1 MKFLID
7 ENLSDKLV
15 ARLRSAYPGTKHVKQ
30 VGLMNR
36 ADADLWELAT
46 AEGFIILTQDDDFVE
61 MSMMRGAPPKVV
73 HLAMG
78 NRTTKEWTAILQAN
92 AVALSHFAADPDTG
106 LLVLR

>member
-15 ARLRSAYPGTKHVKQ
+15 ARLDAVYPGTKHVKH
-30 VGLMNR
+30 VRLMAH
-36 ADADLWELAT
+36 ADAELWDLART
-46 AEGFIILTQDDDFVE
+46 DGFSMLTQDDDFVE
-61 MSMMRGAPPKVV
+61 MSMMRGAPPKVI

-78 NRTTKEWTAILQAN
+78 NRTTKEWLGIIQAN
-92 AVALSHFAADPDTG
+92 ALAISHFASDPDTG

>member
-7 ENLSDKLV
+7 ENLSDKPA
-15 ARLRSAYPGTKHVKQ
+15 ARLEAAYPGTKHVKQ
-30 VGLMNR
+30 VQLAAH
-36 ADADLWELAT
+36 ADTDLWDLAKKD
-46 AEGFIILTQDDDFVE
+46 GFIIRTPDDDFVE

-78 NRTTKEWTAILQAN
+78 NHTTKEWLAIIQAN
-92 AVALSHFAADPDTG
+92 AVAISHFAADPDTG

>member
-15 ARLRSAYPGTKHVKQ
+15 ARLDGVYPGTKHVKQ
-30 VGLMNR
+30 LGLTGH
-36 ADADLWELAT
+36 ADTDLWELARK
-46 AEGFIILTQDDDFVE
+46 EGFIILTQDDDFVE
-61 MSMMRGAPPKVV
+61 MSMMRGTPPKVV

-78 NRTTKEWTAILQAN
+78 NHTTKEWLSIIQAN
-92 AVALSHFAADPDTG
+92 AVAISHFAADQDTS

>member
-15 ARLRSAYPGTKHVKQ
+15 ARLDAVYPGTKHVKH
-30 VGLMNR
+30 VRLTAH
-36 ADADLWELAT
+36 ADAELWDLALKD
-46 AEGFIILTQDDDFVE
+46 GFIILTQDDDFVE

-78 NRTTKEWTAILQAN
+78 NHTTKVVVDRWAN
-92 AVALSHFAADPDTG
+92 AVAISHFAADPDTG

>member
-15 ARLRSAYPGTKHVKQ
+15 ARLEAMYPGTKHVKHVQ
-30 VGLMNR
+30 LTSH
-36 ADADLWELAT
+36 ADADLWEFARKD
-46 AEGFIILTQDDDFVE
+46 EFIILTQDDDFVE

-78 NRTTKEWTAILQAN
+78 NHTTKQWLSIIQAN
-92 AVALSHFAADPDTG
+92 AVAISHFAADADTG

>member
-15 ARLRSAYPGTKHVKQ
+15 ARLDAAYPGSKHVKQ
-30 VGLMNR
+30 VQLAAH
-36 ADADLWELAT
+36 ADADLWELARKD
-46 AEGFIILTQDDDFVE
+46 GFIILTQDDDFVE

-78 NRTTKEWTAILQAN
+78 NHTTKEWLTIIQAN
-92 AVALSHFAADPDTG
+92 TVAISHFAADPDTG

>member
-15 ARLRSAYPGTKHVKQ
+15 ARLDAAYPGTKHVKQ
-30 VGLMNR
+30 VQLAAH
-36 ADADLWELAT
+36 ADADLWDVAKKD
-46 AEGFIILTQDDDFVE
+46 GFIILTQDDDFVE

-78 NRTTKEWTAILQAN
+78 NHTTKEWLAIIQSN
-92 AVALSHFAADPDTG
+92 AVAISHFAADPDTG

>member
-15 ARLRSAYPGTKHVKQ
+15 ARLDATYPGTEHVKHLR
-30 VGLMNR
+30 LMAH
-36 ADADLWELAT
+36 ADAELWDLALKD
-46 AEGFIILTQDDDFVE
+46 GFIILTQDDDFVE

-78 NRTTKEWTAILQAN
+78 NHTTKEWLTIIQSN
-92 AVALSHFAADPDTG
+92 AVAISHFASDPDTG

>member
-15 ARLRSAYPGTKHVKQ
+15 ARLDAVYPGTKHVKQ
-30 VGLMNR
+30 VGLSAK
-36 ADADLWELAT
+36 ADTDLWELASKN
-46 AEGFIILTQDDDFVE
+46 GFIILTQDDDFAE

-78 NRTTKEWTAILQAN
+78 NHTTKEWLAIIQSN
-92 AVALSHFAADPDTG
+92 AVAISHFAADPDTG

>member
-7 ENLSDKLV
+7 ENLSDKL
-15 ARLRSAYPGTKHVKQ
+15 ADRLGAAYPGTMHVKHVH
-30 VGLMNR
+30 LSAH
-36 ADADLWELAT
+36 ADAELWDLARKD
-46 AEGFIILTQDDDFVE
+46 GFIILTQDDDFVE

-78 NRTTKEWTAILQAN
+78 NHTTKEWLAIIQAN
-92 AVALSHFAADPDTG
+92 AVAISHFAADPDTG